1 MADVYPIGESTSVGL
16 VTDIVRRL
24 TAIDVPRQRTFRD
37 GIRLALPL
45 FLPTLAIGV
54 SFGVIAQPVIGAT
67 AASVMSV
74 VVFAGSA
81 QVASVTVLE
90 SGGAVV
96 AAVAAGLLLNLRFMP
111 MSFAITPNLHGSR
124 WRRFLEAQLIV
135 DASFA
140 LSADGRGGFSRE
152 VMMGGWV
159 PQACGWIGGTVVGV
173 LAGGVLPEPAT
184 LGLDAIF
191 PAFFLS
197 ILVGE
202 ARANGAE
209 RTLEAIFLAAVITL
223 ALLPWA
229 PPGVPIIA
237 ASAAALLGLRR

>member
-1 MADVYPIGESTSVGL
+1 MA
-16 VTDIVRRL
+16 VTDL
-24 TAIDVPRQRTFRD
+24 PPPKRTYRD
-37 GIRLALPL
+37 GMRMALPI
-45 FLPTLAIGV
+45 FLPTLALGI
-54 SFGVIAQPVIGAT
+54 SFGVIAAPVIGHT

-81 QVASVTVLE
+81 QVASVAVLD
-90 SGGAVV
+90 SGGAVI
-96 AAVAAGLLLNLRFMP
+96 AAIAAGLLLNLRFLP
-111 MSFAITPNLHGSR
+111 MSFAIAPSLRGSR
-124 WRRFLEAQLIV
+124 WRRAAEAQLII

-140 LSADGRGGFSRE
+140 MSSDGRGGFDRE
-152 VMMGGWV
+152 VLIGGWV
-159 PQACGWIGGTVVGV
+159 PQACGWIGGTVIGV
-173 LAGGVLPEPAT
+173 LAGNTLPEPAT

-197 ILVGE
+197 LLVTE
-202 ARANGAE
+202 ARETGTE
-209 RTLEAIFLAAVITL
+209 RTVQAIVLAAVITL

>member
-1 MADVYPIGESTSVGL
+1 MAATELP
-16 VTDIVRRL
+16 
-24 TAIDVPRQRTFRD
+24 PPQRSYRD
-37 GIRLALPL
+37 GVRMALPI
-45 FLPTLAIGV
+45 FLPTLALGI
-54 SFGVIAQPVIGAT
+54 SFGVIAAPIIGRT

-81 QVASVTVLE
+81 QVASVTVLD
-90 SGGAVV
+90 SGGAVI
-96 AAVAAGLLLNLRFMP
+96 AAVAAGLLLNLRFLP
-111 MSFAITPNLHGSR
+111 MSFAITPSLRGSR
-124 WRRFLEAQLIV
+124 WRRAAESQLII

-140 LSADGRGGFSRE
+140 MSADGRGGFDRE
-152 VMMGGWV
+152 VLIGGWV
-159 PQACGWIGGTVVGV
+159 PQACGWIGGTVIGV
-173 LAGGVLPEPAT
+173 LAGDALPEPAT

-197 ILVGE
+197 LLVAE
-202 ARANGAE
+202 ARATGTE
-209 RTLEAIFLAAVITL
+209 RTVQAIALAAVITL

>member
-1 MADVYPIGESTSVGL
+1 MAAEIDTS
-16 VTDIVRRL
+16 
-24 TAIDVPRQRTFRD
+24 AQHSYRD
-37 GIRLALPL
+37 GMRLALPL
-45 FLPTLAIGV
+45 LLPTMAIGI
-54 SFGVIAQPVIGAT
+54 SFGVIAQPVIGST

-81 QVASVTVLE
+81 QVAAVTVLE

-96 AAVAAGLLLNLRFMP
+96 AAVAAGLLLNLRFLP
-111 MSFAITPNLHGSR
+111 MSFAITPVLKGSR
-124 WRRFLEAQLIV
+124 WRRFAEAQLIV

-140 LSADGRGGFSRE
+140 LSADGAGGFSRE

-159 PQACGWIGGTVVGV
+159 PQAVGWIGGTIIGV

-197 ILVGE
+197 ILVSE
-202 ARANGAE
+202 ARANGSE
-209 RTLEAIFLAAVITL
+209 RTLQAILLAAVITL

>member
-1 MADVYPIGESTSVGL
+1 M

-24 TAIDVPRQRTFRD
+24 AAIDVPRQRTFRD
-37 GIRLALPL
+37 GMRLALPL
-45 FLPTLAIGV
+45 LLPTLAIGI

-67 AASVMSV
+67 AASVMSM

-96 AAVAAGLLLNLRFMP
+96 AAVAAGLLLNLRFAP
-111 MSFAITPNLHGSR
+111 MSFAITPNLNGSR

-159 PQACGWIGGTVVGV
+159 PQACGWIGGTVIGV

>member
-1 MADVYPIGESTSVGL
+1 MYPIGESTSVGL

-24 TAIDVPRQRTFRD
+24 TAIDISPKRTYRD

-45 FLPTLAIGV
+45 FLPTLAIGI
-54 SFGVIAQPVIGAT
+54 SFGVIAQPVIGQT

-90 SGGAVV
+90 SGGAIV
-96 AAVAAGLLLNLRFMP
+96 AAVAAGLLLNLRFLP
-111 MSFAITPNLHGSR
+111 MSFAMTPALHGSR
-124 WRRFLEAQLIV
+124 WRRFAEAQLIV

-152 VMMGGWV
+152 VMIGGWI
-159 PQACGWIGGTVVGV
+159 PQACGWIGGTVIGV
-173 LAGGVLPEPAT
+173 LAGGILPEPAT

-197 ILVGE
+197 LLVAE
-202 ARANGAE
+202 ARANGTE
-209 RTLEAIFLAAVITL
+209 RTLQAILLAAVITL

>member
-1 MADVYPIGESTSVGL
+1 MASTS
-16 VTDIVRRL
+16 
-24 TAIDVPRQRTFRD
+24 RTYRD

-45 FLPTLAIGV
+45 VLPTLAIGI
-54 SFGVIAQPVIGAT
+54 SFGVLAEPVIGAT
-67 AASVMSV
+67 AASVSSV

-81 QVASVTVLE
+81 QVAAVTVLE
-90 SGGAVV
+90 GGGAIV
-96 AAVAAGLLLNLRFMP
+96 AAVIAGLLLNLRFMP
-111 MSFAITPNLHGSR
+111 MSFAIAPVLRGSR
-124 WRRFLEAQLIV
+124 WRRAAEAQLIV

-152 VMMGGWV
+152 VMIGGWL
-159 PQACGWIGGTVVGV
+159 PQAIGWIGGTVIGV
-173 LAGGVLPEPAT
+173 LLGGILPDPAT

-197 ILVGE
+197 ILVSE
-202 ARANGAE
+202 ARANSSE
-209 RTLEAIFLAAVITL
+209 RVLQAIALASVITL

-229 PPGVPIIA
+229 PAGVPIIA

>member
-1 MADVYPIGESTSVGL
+1 M
-16 VTDIVRRL
+16 VRE
-24 TAIDVPRQRTFRD
+24 IDVSEQRTVRD
-37 GIRLALPL
+37 GVKLALPL
-45 FLPTLAIGV
+45 FLPTLAIGI

-81 QVASVTVLE
+81 QVAAVTVLD
-90 SGGAVV
+90 SGGAIV
-96 AAVAAGLLLNLRFMP
+96 AAVLAGLLLNLRFLP
-111 MSFAITPNLHGSR
+111 MTFAITPQLHGSR
-124 WRRFLEAQLIV
+124 WRRVLEAQLIV

-152 VMMGGWV
+152 VMIGGWV
-159 PQACGWIGGTVVGV
+159 PQAFGWIGGTVIGV
-173 LAGGVLPEPAT
+173 LAGGVIPAPAT

-197 ILVGE
+197 ILVSE
-202 ARANGAE
+202 ARANGSE
-209 RTLEAIFLAAVITL
+209 RTLQVIVLAAVITL

>member
-1 MADVYPIGESTSVGL
+1 VYPIGESTSVGL

-24 TAIDVPRQRTFRD
+24 TTIDISPKRAYRD
-37 GIRLALPL
+37 GMRLALPL
-45 FLPTLAIGV
+45 FLPTLAIGI
-54 SFGVIAQPVIGAT
+54 SFGVIAQPVIGST

-90 SGGAVV
+90 SGGAIV
-96 AAVAAGLLLNLRFMP
+96 AAVAAGLLLNLRFLP
-111 MSFAITPNLHGSR
+111 MSFAMTPALRGSR
-124 WRRFLEAQLIV
+124 WRRLAEAQLIV

-140 LSADGRGGFSRE
+140 LSADGRGGFNRE
-152 VMMGGWV
+152 VMIGGWI
-159 PQACGWIGGTVVGV
+159 PQACGWIGGTVIGV

-197 ILVGE
+197 LLVAE
-202 ARANGAE
+202 ARANGTE
-209 RTLEAIFLAAVITL
+209 RTLQAILLAAVITL

>member
-1 MADVYPIGESTSVGL
+1 MHT
-16 VTDIVRRL
+16 T
-24 TAIDVPRQRTFRD
+24 PRTYRD

-45 FLPTLAIGV
+45 VLPTLAIGI
-54 SFGVIAQPVIGAT
+54 SFGVLAEPVIGAT
-67 AASVMSV
+67 AATVSSI

-81 QVASVTVLE
+81 QVAAVTVLE
-90 SGGAVV
+90 GGGAIA
-96 AAVAAGLLLNLRFMP
+96 AAVVAGLLLNLRFMP
-111 MSFAITPNLHGSR
+111 MSFAITPNLRGSR
-124 WRRFLEAQLIV
+124 WRRAAEAQLIV

-140 LSADGRGGFSRE
+140 LSADGQGGFNRE
-152 VMMGGWV
+152 VMIGGWV
-159 PQACGWIGGTVVGV
+159 PQAVGWIGGTVIGV
-173 LAGGVLPEPAT
+173 LVGGIIPEPAT

-202 ARANGAE
+202 ARANSSE
-209 RTLEAIFLAAVITL
+209 RVLQAIALATVITL

>member
-1 MADVYPIGESTSVGL
+1 MSEEIQA
-16 VTDIVRRL
+16 
-24 TAIDVPRQRTFRD
+24 QRTYRD
-37 GIRLALPL
+37 GMRLAIPI
-45 FLPTLAIGV
+45 FLPTLAIGI
-54 SFGVIAQPVIGAT
+54 SFGVIAAPVIGGG
-67 AASVMSV
+67 AAAVMSV

-96 AAVAAGLLLNLRFMP
+96 AAIAAGLLLNLRFLP
-111 MSFAITPNLHGSR
+111 MSFALAPVLRGGR
-124 WRRFLEAQLIV
+124 LRRSAEAQLII

-140 LSADGRGGFSRE
+140 MAADGKGGFDRE
-152 VMMGGWV
+152 VLLGAWV
-159 PQACGWIGGTVVGV
+159 PQACGWIGGTVIGV
-173 LAGGVLPEPAT
+173 LAGDALPAPAT

-197 ILVGE
+197 ILVNE
-202 ARANGAE
+202 ARTTGTE
-209 RTLEAIFLAAVITL
+209 RTLQAIVLAGVITL
-223 ALLPWA
+223 VLLPWA